1 MSELKIDNESLNEV
15 IRKFK
20 GKGLM
25 MIAKAGL
32 ELETGGLNIIREAKH
47 NVPQKT
53 GDLKGSLT
61 VLSRRSDGLG
71 IKVGSDL
78 NYAAKQEFIESYTH
92 RVGGAH
98 FLGNAFEKE
107 RPKIIKKLQNILD
120 GKD

>member
-1 MSELKIDNESLNEV
+1 MSELKIDNKSLNEV
-15 IRKFK
+15 INKFK

-32 ELETGGLNIIREAKH
+32 ELEKGGMNIIREAKH

-71 IKVGSDL
+71 LKVG
-78 NYAAKQEFIESYTH
+78 
-92 RVGGAH
+92 
-98 FLGNAFEKE
+98 
-107 RPKIIKKLQNILD
+107 
-120 GKD
+120 